1 MSIETENEERRGE
14 AIMWE
19 RAQPTPGPWYP
30 MLDGPRIDRKEWE
43 PWLALMEAAP
53 GLTIGSVGHTEP
65 ICRVS
70 GYLRPVEANARLIAA
85 APDLL
90 AVLRDALI
98 ATIGGHDECQYCAQ
112 PLEHAPA
119 ETAPFSVGEHQQWCW
134 VTAALDAY
142 TRATS

>member
-14 AIMWE
+14 AITRE

-70 GYLRPVEANARLIAA
+70 GYLRPVEANARFIAA

-90 AVLRDALI
+90 AACKEAL
-98 ATIGGHDECQYCAQ
+98 AWFAVYGDKDAQ
-112 PLEHAPA
+112 PTASVLTTAILKA
-119 ETAPFSVGEHQQWCW
+119 EG
-134 VTAALDAY
+134 VT
-142 TRATS
+142 S